1 MSRKKK
7 NKKEAVALKES
18 TTSGEEET
26 SKRDYTPLSLAD
38 LESFIVHESL
48 STGEFKEMAPQCRIH
63 IHSKRKRLTDA
74 DGISAK
80 AAIDGL
86 VHGGLLQDDSPQ
98 FVQEVSYSQNKAKE
112 EETII
117 EIWMDEE

>member
-1 MSRKKK
+1 MPRKK
-7 NKKEAVALKES
+7 NHVKKK
-18 TTSGEEET
+18 T
-26 SKRDYTPLSLAD
+26 SKRDYTPVSLTD

-48 STGEFKEMAPQCRIH
+48 SAHGFEKMDSRCRIH

-86 VHGGLLQDDSPQ
+86 VHGGLLQDDSTE
-98 FVQEVSYSQNKAKE
+98 FVQEVSYSQAKSTD
-112 EETII
+112 EETVI
-117 EIWMDEE
+117 EIWIDED

>member
-1 MSRKKK
+1 MPRRKRK
-7 NKKEAVALKES
+7 NNGGTKE
-18 TTSGEEET
+18 TG
-26 SKRDYTPLSLAD
+26 KRDYTPISLAD

-48 STGEFKEMAPQCRIH
+48 SENEFEAMAAQCSIH

-80 AAIDGL
+80 AAIDAT

-98 FVQEVSYSQNKAKE
+98 FVQEVSYSQVRSKN

-117 EIWMDEE
+117 EFWIEE

>member
-1 MSRKKK
+1 MSKKK
-7 NKKEAVALKES
+7 NKKES
-18 TTSGEEET
+18 NGQEET
-26 SKRDYTPLSLAD
+26 SKRDYTPISLSD

-48 STGEFKEMAPQCRIH
+48 SKGEFEAMAAQCSIH

-74 DGISAK
+74 DGVSAK
-80 AAIDGL
+80 ASIDGL

-98 FVQEVSYSQNKAKE
+98 FVQEVSYSQAKAKE

-117 EIWMDEE
+117 EIWVDEE

>member
-1 MSRKKK
+1 MSKKK
-7 NKKEAVALKES
+7 NKKES
-18 TTSGEEET
+18 NGQEET

-38 LESFIVHESL
+38 LESFVVHESL
-48 STGEFKEMAPQCRIH
+48 SEGEFEAMASRCSIH

-74 DGISAK
+74 DGVSAK

-98 FVQEVSYSQNKAKE
+98 FVQEVSYSQAKAKE

-117 EIWMDEE
+117 EIWVDEE